1 MKPGTVHDIS
11 NIAARTVPPVAPGIL
26 EQLFDQAPDVAF
38 FIKDAAGRYLVV
50 NQSLV
55 ERHGL
60 RQKSQLL
67 GRRPRDICP
76 GDFGRIPSEQDEFV
90 LRTGRPIVGRLELHW
105 YAPHKPGWCLT
116 TKIPMRDIS
125 GKVTG
130 LIGISKDVRSAV
142 APQEIPAGVAA
153 ALRRLEQ
160 HYAEPLT
167 PSALAKIAGLPAA
180 RFARVIKRIFGLTPI
195 HLITKTRLAAAS
207 QLLRETARPVA
218 DIALECGFYDH
229 SAFTR
234 SFRSAT
240 GTTPTGFRAGLK

>member
-1 MKPGTVHDIS
+1 M
-11 NIAARTVPPVAPGIL
+11 AAGNVSPVDPRIL

-38 FIKDAAGRYLVV
+38 FIKDAVGRYLVV

-60 RQKSQLL
+60 RHKSQLT
-67 GRRPRDICP
+67 GRRPQDICP
-76 GDFGRIPSEQDEFV
+76 GDFGRIPAEQDDFV

-116 TKIPMRDIS
+116 TKLPVHDTT
-125 GKVTG
+125 GKITG
-130 LIGISKDVRSAV
+130 LIGISKDVRSPV

-160 HYAEPLT
+160 HYAELLT
-167 PSALAKIAGLPAA
+167 PSELARIAGLPPA

-207 QLLRETARPVA
+207 QLLRETQRPVA

-240 GTTPTGFRAGLK
+240 GTTPTEFRASLR